1 MRPACDVNDRRPQ
14 LSCDWLLCK
23 YPRKTSWE
31 VLLKMKTNGTGFTQ
45 RGEGGGRSFRGSS
58 GYQEKWRG
66 SVAAKSLS
74 GMDGEGGGGGK
85 SS

>member
-1 MRPACDVNDRRPQ
+1 
-14 LSCDWLLCK
+14 
-23 YPRKTSWE
+23 
-31 VLLKMKTNGTGFTQ
+31 MKTNGTGFTQ

-66 SVAAKSLS
+66 SVAAKSLC
-74 GMDGEGGGGGK
+74 GMDGEGGGGK

>member
-1 MRPACDVNDRRPQ
+1 
-14 LSCDWLLCK
+14 
-23 YPRKTSWE
+23 
-31 VLLKMKTNGTGFTQ
+31 MKTNGTGFTQ

-74 GMDGEGGGGGK
+74 GMDGEGGGGK